1 MKAKFLIS
9 IGVLLYLMHLGLGY
23 YFLIQWSN
31 GKFNKNIP
39 YHTGIIQDS
48 FSEDY
53 ACGKHKRY
61 TCTRYGFT
69 IDNQVYE
76 ISETAFRTHRRGQEF
91 TIYKVEDITP
101 FYVNY
106 FIFSILPLT
115 FVPFI
120 ALFLVMSSSEK

>member
-1 MKAKFLIS
+1 MKVKLLFFVGI
-9 IGVLLYLMHLGLGY
+9 LLYLSHIGLGY
-23 YFLIQWSN
+23 HFLMQWSD
-31 GKFNKNIP
+31 GKFKKNIP

-76 ISETAFRTHRRGQEF
+76 VSEISFRTHKRNQEF

-120 ALFLVMSSSEK
+120 CLFLIPTGKD